1 MKTSKDYKVKAEI
14 PHTDIPI
21 NRMVGHL
28 IMAMSACIELVA
40 TGSKK
45 LTVPLVVFATKG

>member
-1 MKTSKDYKVKAEI
+1 VKAENA
-14 PHTDIPI
+14 HTDIPI
-21 NRMVGHL
+21 YRMVSHL

-40 TGSKK
+40 TGSEK

>member
-1 MKTSKDYKVKAEI
+1 MKTSKNYKVKVEI
-14 PHTDIPI
+14 DHTDIPI
-21 NRMVGHL
+21 YRMVGHF
-28 IMAMSACIELVA
+28 IMAISACIELVA